1 MDSLSINIIIIG
13 VALCAII
20 FASYYCIDGFVSDDY
35 LFNQRQGGLPT
46 DPTCPRGSYSS
57 VYKETPNGSYLATN
71 TICSGPAED
80 KDVSGNL
87 YTSLYRNPD
96 ITLNRYGEVI
106 NRGAYGDP
114 KTNIFGTSFKATDVL
129 TTAAQPAY
137 LTTDAA
143 LRNQQKLSTKDPLSD
158 QLSATSLSLLQDD
171 GTGIIPPTINFGQST
186 TATLP
191 PVTRPD
197 PLVTQIPPPLVTPI
211 TRPVNVPYDY
221 SNQIIDKP
229 RNSIWETKYTQE
241 MNNKQNTQRDTVA
254 GNANWNTYSSV
265 NPSKSS
271 NSYDNSEENCCEDE
285 DEELCEGFSPT
296 LQPTVTI
303 TPSQLQ
309 AQQAS
314 QLQGQPNLV
323 TYQANPQVQ
332 VNPQV
337 NTVNLESALRQPAQ
351 RPPQKIVRPLI
362 KGMIPPPVERVAEM
376 PIQQPFNVA
385 TQRPVQ
391 AMLQQP
397 VLQQPVLQQ
406 PVLQQPVLQQPL
418 QQRVIPAA

>member
-1 MDSLSINIIIIG
+1 METIISMDSLSINIIIIG

-35 LFNQRQGGLPT
+35 LFKDREGNYPT

-57 VYKETPNGSYLATN
+57 GITKDEKGFLIRQTA
-71 TICSGPAED
+71 ICSGLAED
-80 KDVSGNL
+80 KDASGNL
-87 YTSLYRNPD
+87 YTGLYQGTQDLTVNK
-96 ITLNRYGEVI
+96 YGEVI

-114 KTNIFGTSFKATDVL
+114 KGNIFGTSFKSTDVL

-137 LTTDAA
+137 LVRDAEF
-143 LRNQQKLSTKDPLSD
+143 RNQQKLTTKDPLSD

-171 GTGIIPPTINFGQST
+171 GTGITPPTINFGQST

-211 TRPVNVPYDY
+211 TRPVNVPYNY

-229 RNSIWETKYTQE
+229 TNSIWETKYTQE
-241 MNNKQNTQRDTVA
+241 MNNKQNMQREKLG
-254 GNANWNTYSSV
+254 GNPNWNTYSTL
-265 NPSKSS
+265 NRAKSS
-271 NSYDNSEENCCEDE
+271 NSYDKSEENCCEDE

-296 LQPTVTI
+296 LQPTVSI
-303 TPSQLQ
+303 TPAQLQ

-314 QLQGQPNLV
+314 QLQGQPNIV

-351 RPPQKIVRPLI
+351 RIVRPI
-362 KGMIPPPVERVAEM
+362 VKGAVPPPVEKVTEM

-391 AMLQQP
+391 AMLQPPLQQP
-397 VLQQPVLQQ
+397 MLQQPV
-406 PVLQQPVLQQPL
+406 
-418 QQRVIPAA
+418 QQRLMPTPSSAM

>member
-1 MDSLSINIIIIG
+1 METIISMDSLSINIIIIG

-35 LFNQRQGGLPT
+35 LFKDREGNYPT

-57 VYKETPNGSYLATN
+57 GYTKDERGFLIRQTA
-71 TICSGPAED
+71 ICSGLAED

-87 YTSLYRNPD
+87 YTSLYPNSPD
-96 ITLNRYGEVI
+96 VTLNKYGEVI
-106 NRGAYGDP
+106 NKGAYGNP
-114 KTNIFGTSFKATDVL
+114 NTNIFGTSFKATDVL
-129 TTAAQPAY
+129 TTAPQPAY

-211 TRPVNVPYDY
+211 TRPVNSPYDY
-221 SNQIIDKP
+221 SSQIFDKP
-229 RNSIWETKYTQE
+229 RNSIWETKYTKE
-241 MNNKQNTQRDTVA
+241 MNNKQNAQRDTLA

-265 NPSKSS
+265 NPAKSS

-303 TPSQLQ
+303 TPAQLQ

-351 RPPQKIVRPLI
+351 RPAAQPLAQRIVRPI
-362 KGMIPPPVERVAEM
+362 VKGALPPPIEKVAEM

-397 VLQQPVLQQ
+397 VLQQP
-406 PVLQQPVLQQPL
+406 L